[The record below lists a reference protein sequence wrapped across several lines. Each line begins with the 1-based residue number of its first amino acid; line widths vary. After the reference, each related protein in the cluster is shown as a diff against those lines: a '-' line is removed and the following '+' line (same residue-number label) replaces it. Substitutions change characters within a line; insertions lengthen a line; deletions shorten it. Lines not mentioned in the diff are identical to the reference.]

1 MNFYCI
7 EIGRKIGVC
16 CNLDSLSLEKPP
28 LITDQA
34 PNHTGKDDISPGL
47 SDEEKDDI
55 AELENSNLKYR
66 PFRDDMIK
74 VSR

>member
-1 MNFYCI
+1 M

-34 PNHTGKDDISPGL
+34 PKHTGKDDISPGL

-74 VSR
+74 VRR